1 MRVATFNLLHGMSL
15 AHGQV
20 RSGELADAVAATK
33 ADVIGLQETD
43 RDQPRSGSVDQT
55 ADAAAALGAEHWRF
69 VPALCGT
76 PGTSEPWTAVRQ
88 GEDPDGPAY
97 GVGLVSRYPV
107 RRWLVRRFPAAPVT
121 LPLLVP
127 GGRGIIR
134 VRDEPRVALG
144 AVIDA
149 PCGPLTVLTAHLSF
163 VPGWNLAQLVSLAN
177 WARSLPGPKLLVG
190 DFNLP
195 GALPR
200 LASRWHQLTRL
211 PTYPSY
217 GPRLQFD
224 HILADGIPPGAV
236 THAEAMRLPVSDH
249 CALVADLDL

>member
-1 MRVATFNLLHGMSL
+1 MSL
-15 AHGQV
+15 ARRQV
-20 RSGELADAVAATK
+20 CPDELAEAVAATR
-33 ADVIGLQETD
+33 ADVIGLQEVD
-43 RDQPRSGSVDQT
+43 RDQPRSGSADQT
-55 ADAAAALGAEHWRF
+55 ADAAAALGSAHWRF
-69 VPALCGT
+69 AAALCGT
-76 PGTSEPWTAVRQ
+76 PGTAKPWTAVRP
-88 GEDPDGPAY
+88 GEDPVGPAY

-144 AVIDA
+144 AVIDGPA
-149 PCGPLTVLTAHLSF
+149 GPLTVFTAHLSF
-163 VPGWNLAQLVSLAN
+163 VPGWNLAQLVSLAG
-177 WARSLPGPKLLVG
+177 WARALPGPKLLVG

-211 PTYPSY
+211 ATYPSY

-224 HILADGIPPGAV
+224 HILADGIPASAV
-236 THAEAMRLPVSDH
+236 THAEALRLPVSDH